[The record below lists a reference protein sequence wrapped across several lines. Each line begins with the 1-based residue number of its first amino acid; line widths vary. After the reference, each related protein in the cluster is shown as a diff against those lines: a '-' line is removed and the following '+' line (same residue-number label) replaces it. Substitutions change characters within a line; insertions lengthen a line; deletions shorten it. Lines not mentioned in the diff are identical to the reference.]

1 MKAREYRER
10 SYDEL
15 KQIVGDL
22 SQDLFNLKFQHATG
36 QLDNVAKLTETKRK
50 IATVHTIIRE
60 HELGIRQ
67 LVKGS

>member
-1 MKAREYRER
+1 MKVREFRER

-15 KQIVGDL
+15 NQIIGDL
-22 SQDLFNLKFQHATG
+22 GQDLFNLRFQHATG
-36 QLDNVAKLTETKRK
+36 QLDNVAKLTEVKRK

-67 LVKGS
+67 LQKGS

>member
-15 KQIVGDL
+15 KQIVGDI
-22 SQDLFNLKFQHATG
+22 SQDLFNLRFQHATG
-36 QLDNVAKLTETKRK
+36 QLDNVAKLTEARRK

-67 LVKGS
+67 LQKGS